1 MADDTDDL
9 TFAFGADFAGLTRAA
24 EGAGRTLDA
33 LGRRVAD
40 WSDDAA
46 TSLRRPFDG
55 VASGPLQLTDAMA
68 RAREALRTPA
78 PQAAR
83 IARGSDAT
91 DPAPASGGLASGVPA
106 PPVSGRPAAASPASP
121 GQALSLLGSP
131 SPSVA
136 PPVTVTPAPAKGD
149 DDATA
154 AKELAHLADQL
165 ALLKST
171 GAAHDAIVE
180 RIKIETEQAKL
191 GTDATEGQKQAVAGL
206 VVQIDAAK
214 AAQTALKQ
222 EQSATDAAWRAGS
235 GQLAQGLESLILDG
249 ARLGDVLRSALSSVA
264 RQGLNAALTGTGSF
278 AGLFGTAS
286 GNGRAGGLFGAV
298 ETLFSGG
305 LGASGGSG
313 SVLGGLFGGG
323 GSSAG
328 PAADARFA
336 GLYANGGTLQSGQ
349 WGIVGERGAEVV
361 AGPAT
366 VVPVGRMAPPGRA
379 APSAGATHQTINFN
393 VTSPDSPSF
402 ARSETQMSALL
413 SRLVARGQ
421 RNG

>member
-9 TFAFGADFAGLTRAA
+9 TFAFGADFSGLTRAA

-33 LGRRVAD
+33 LGRRVDD

-46 TSLRRPFDG
+46 TSLRRPFEG
-55 VASGPLQLTDAMA
+55 AASGPLQLTDAMA
-68 RAREALRTPA
+68 RAREALRTPV
-78 PQAAR
+78 PQAAQV
-83 IARGSDAT
+83 ARGADAT
-91 DPAPASGGLASGVPA
+91 DSASANEPRTSGVPA
-106 PPVSGRPAAASPASP
+106 APVSGRPVAASPTAP
-121 GQALSLLGSP
+121 AQALSPLGSP
-131 SPSVA
+131 SPSL
-136 PPVTVTPAPAKGD
+136 TPAVTITPASATGD
-149 DDATA
+149 DSAAT
-154 AKELAHLADQL
+154 KQLAHLADQL

-180 RIKIETEQAKL
+180 RVKIETEQAKL

-214 AAQTALKQ
+214 TAQTALKQ

-249 ARLGDVLRSALSSVA
+249 ARLGDVLRSALSSIA

-278 AGLFGTAS
+278 AGLLGTAS
-286 GNGRAGGLFGAV
+286 GNGQTGGLFGAV
-298 ETLFSGG
+298 EKLFSGG

-313 SVLGGLFGGG
+313 SPLGGLFGRG
-323 GSSAG
+323 GSAA
-328 PAADARFA
+328 PAADANFA

-393 VTSPDSPSF
+393 VASPDAPSF